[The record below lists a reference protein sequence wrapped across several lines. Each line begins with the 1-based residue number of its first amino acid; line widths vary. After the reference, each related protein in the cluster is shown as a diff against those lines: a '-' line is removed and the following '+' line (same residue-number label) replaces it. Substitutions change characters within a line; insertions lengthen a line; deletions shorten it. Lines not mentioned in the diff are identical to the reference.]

1 MAHPVQITIPAP
13 QPSSPATPAAQPP
26 AAPAPA
32 FTRADPGIDDLARIP
47 VAAIHPNPHQPRSKF
62 DPQALERLA
71 DSIRTAGVM
80 QPITVR
86 PRNPRKDQTGSSA
99 APSYELV
106 AGERRWRAA
115 QMAGLT
121 EVPAIVRQLDDQ
133 QVAEWALIENLQR
146 EDLNA
151 IERATAFQSLV
162 QQFQLSHDKIAQRVG
177 VDRTTITNTLR
188 LLTLHA
194 EVQQL
199 VRDNHLSL
207 GQAKAIAA
215 LPDQDQQLLVAKR
228 VIKSGLSVRQVE
240 AAVHEL
246 ARAGASAAAD
256 GSPDSQSAKT
266 GSPAVRPAHLEDLER
281 QIAQQLQTKVH
292 IHPGRKKGSGTLSI
306 DFYSLDQFDALLAKL
321 GVQPE

>member
-1 MAHPVQITIPAP
+1 VPAP
-13 QPSSPATPAAQPP
+13 QVAA
-26 AAPAPA
+26 
-32 FTRADPGIDDLARIP
+32 RPGTDDLASIP
-47 VAAIHPNPHQPRSKF
+47 VEAIHPNPHQPRTKF
-62 DPQALERLA
+62 DQPALERLA

-86 PRNPRKDQTGSSA
+86 LCSQEADA

-115 QMAGLT
+115 QLAGLKQ
-121 EVPAIVRQLDDQ
+121 VPAIVRQLDDQ

-151 IERATAFQSLV
+151 IERAAAFQALI
-162 QQFQLSHDKIAQRVG
+162 QQFQLSHDRIAQRVG
-177 VDRTTITNTLR
+177 VDRSTITNTLR

-194 EVQQL
+194 DVQQL

-215 LPDQDQQLLVAKR
+215 LPDKQQQLIVAKR

-240 AAVHEL
+240 VAVHEL
-246 ARAGASAAAD
+246 TKAGQAGTIDGAAPDPAAATA
-256 GSPDSQSAKT
+256 PL
-266 GSPAVRPAHLEDLER
+266 RPAHLDDLER
-281 QIAQQLQTKVH
+281 QIGQQLQTKVH
-292 IHPGRKKGSGTLSI
+292 VHPGRKKGSGSLAI
-306 DFYSLDQFDALLAKL
+306 EFYSLDQFDALLAKL